1 MLPGL
6 AGRMERV
13 LAHHLPDDA
22 LHTALGEEEEAGEGR
37 DHVRIVAELGFQGV
51 IRVGNASV
59 PLLDKML
66 VSGHFVMV

>member
-6 AGRMERV
+6 SGGVERV
-13 LAHHLPDDA
+13 LAHHLADDA
-22 LHTALGEEEEAGEGR
+22 LHAALGEEEEAREGGH
-37 DHVRIVAELGFQGV
+37 HVRVVPQLRLQGV